1 MDLRKLKTLIDLVSD
16 SNVSELE
23 ITEAEGKVR
32 IVKSMG
38 AAQPVVMQQAAP
50 VAAAPVMAAPVAAVE
65 AAPVVVAA
73 PAGHAVKSPMVGT
86 FYRSSSPG
94 SAPFIQ
100 IGSVVKEG
108 DTLCI
113 IEAMKILN
121 EIESDKAGTVTLW
134 NTVSLFSS
142 SNKATGISCSRKSWS
157 PTEAKSPCA
166 SNALVANWA
175 SKR

>member
-38 AAQPVVMQQAAP
+38 VAAPMVTQQMAPVAVARAP
-50 VAAAPVMAAPVAAVE
+50 VAAPAVAEAPAAPV
-65 AAPVVVAA
+65 A

-94 SAPFIQ
+94 AAPFVQ

-121 EIESDKAGTVTLW
+121 EIESDKSGTVTQILCE
-134 NTVSLFSS
+134 NGQAVEYGQPLF
-142 SNKATGISCSRKSWS
+142 IV
-157 PTEAKSPCA
+157 E
-166 SNALVANWA
+166 
-175 SKR
+175 